1 MIHVLFSLFI
11 LPFKL
16 AFLLI
21 ELLGRTLALVVGLV
35 FFGIGALLC
44 VIPPFILIGAP
55 LCLLSGIVVV
65 KAL

>member
-1 MIHVLFSLFI
+1 MIQALGTLVL

-16 AFLLI
+16 AFLII
-21 ELLGRTLALVVGLV
+21 ELLGRTLAVVVGLV

-44 VIPPFILIGAP
+44 LVPPLVLVGAP
-55 LCLLSGIVVV
+55 LCLLSAIVVV

>member
-1 MIHVLFSLFI
+1 MIHVLVSLFM

-44 VIPPFILIGAP
+44 LIPPFILIGAP